1 MPDTRVRLATLLSA
15 YERALAASPTDE
27 ALWRRF
33 TARLER
39 SANNGRAASDAHA
52 RAVRHCPGSGET
64 FACALRWRCA
74 RGDDEGAR
82 AELASVGSRFGD
94 SPRDAHAALAAAA
107 RIGLIEPEEALRMLG
122 EIEGNEGNEGPW
134 IDPDL
139 TLLRQIVRRSSD
151 LADRIKLWDTFAET
165 SAFKNV
171 AEVHVARA
179 TFLADAFGDDDA
191 ASAAFKKAFAK
202 IDALTSASGVAS
214 TKRTSCVSSASLE
227 SPGALVLCRAWMAFE
242 RSRSYRDHDKSRD
255 PESLA
260 RSFLEADARA
270 GGGCGRGGA
279 RGSRCEGGGPRG
291 GQAPAPS
298 QRPQLRGEGHQGH

>member
-1 MPDTRVRLATLLSA
+1 MRSK
-15 YERALAASPTDE
+15 E
-27 ALWRRF
+27 AK
-33 TARLER
+33 
-39 SANNGRAASDAHA
+39 
-52 RAVRHCPGSGET
+52 ET
-64 FACALRWRCA
+64 K
-74 RGDDEGAR
+74 
-82 AELASVGSRFGD
+82 
-94 SPRDAHAALAAAA
+94 
-107 RIGLIEPEEALRMLG
+107 GLDR
-122 EIEGNEGNEGPW
+122 
-134 IDPDL
+134 PDL
-139 TLLRQIVRRSSD
+139 TLLRQTVRRSSD

-179 TFLADAFGDDDA
+179 TFLADAFGDDER

-242 RSRSYRDHDKSRD
+242 RSRSYRDRTN
-255 PESLA
+255 PRIPSLA
-260 RSFLEADARA
+260 RSFLDGRARRREAARR
-270 GGGCGRGGA
+270 RGGA
-279 RGSRCEGGGPRG
+279 RGSRREGGGPRG